1 VILDRDEVRKPVS
14 SFFLLKRKLCYQTVA
29 PEKEE
34 KEAGRDLLERA
45 FWEIDLSLFQEGGED
60 DGVRQ

>member
-1 VILDRDEVRKPVS
+1 MRSENLS
-14 SFFLLKRKLCYQTVA
+14 LLFFFLLKRKPCYQTVA
-29 PEKEE
+29 PE

-60 DGVRQ
+60 DGVR